1 MLLWKG
7 DHPSIRLAN
16 WFVPS
21 SNPTNSVKEEQLN
34 RDRHRGQGGEHHCP
48 FCRQPDLD
56 YIPVKFGY
64 TCGSERTGLPLLTEA
79 IYVKLGATETPEPH
93 GDNCYANIDSHQWVT
108 SLLPPLLLALLGNG
122 LVERRAVQ
130 SSQNTGCNY
139 FVTFLLLQA
148 ATVQNTIHLILT
160 EMVEVRLIMT
170 NSWAPIHVLHSP
182 WITPVIFTSPG
193 RVCTLSCSCLPH
205 ELSQFSSWGTA
216 WLLHAGQSPART
228 ASSNSSAE
236 LQQKPSHSAEDT
248 DTTCT
253 WIWTVLWSLKDLKQ
267 CPVPDLREHT
277 TNIHL
282 KAHPNFSLIP

>member
-34 RDRHRGQGGEHHCP
+34 RDRHRGQGGEQHCP

-108 SLLPPLLLALLGNG
+108 SLLPPLCLEMGWWRGELCKALKTQ
-122 LVERRAVQ
+122 AVTTLWH
-130 SSQNTGCNY
+130 SFY
-139 FVTFLLLQA
+139 F
-148 ATVQNTIHLILT
+148 
-160 EMVEVRLIMT
+160 R
-170 NSWAPIHVLHSP
+170 
-182 WITPVIFTSPG
+182 
-193 RVCTLSCSCLPH
+193 
-205 ELSQFSSWGTA
+205 
-216 WLLHAGQSPART
+216 
-228 ASSNSSAE
+228 
-236 LQQKPSHSAEDT
+236 LQQYRTQS
-248 DTTCT
+248 
-253 WIWTVLWSLKDLKQ
+253 IWFWRKWS
-267 CPVPDLREHT
+267 RWG
-277 TNIHL
+277 
-282 KAHPNFSLIP
+282 